1 MKKNVFT
8 ASLLI
13 CITFQILVPEIKA
26 AEVCEWNFRSCP
38 EDIHG
43 QVITVP
49 EKVIAL
55 SPSIRACNATIQDVF
70 ADTAA
75 IMFVI
80 DNSSSMTSGGMG
92 GARGNDV
99 QGLRFSVTK
108 DLLDTIYQSQPS
120 SWVGLVVFR
129 AGLYFDKNSYDIFE
143 PLEGISDSSD
153 YPDQAYLPPLKL
165 DSTYNFDGTEMK
177 GIDVIKFLLQTTTP
191 PRQQAVQLVY
201 EPEFEMRSGTNIN
214 SGFDAALQGLDKIPT
229 GLISKEQRFL
239 VFLSDG
245 TPSPTEE
252 SEKPLYYFKQ
262 GLNTPTTF
270 TVFLH
275 NSLRVAPDSLVG
287 MTENIRNND
296 YSETNPKSDIWVTKA
311 DNRDSV
317 MSLFMNNV
325 MNVIISKKSGQPTTM
340 KLNGVVSTTLSDSAF
355 KFNKDFAISKDTTVF
370 TLEVTWRMIDAED
383 GSAYDSTDTNSFK
396 IVRSTRVNQPSEGYL
411 DCWERDLFLQFN
423 GKPINAINETMNK
436 LEVVFT
442 TNRDSYKSVKVDI
455 THKSGS
461 AWDTLRGLQL
471 SENDSGFSGFFD
483 REIGTPKRDNILQ
496 HADPDSIILIYRNPD
511 NPLDTI
517 RKAYPFS
524 ISKIL
529 KFPAAYYYDKNADGK
544 VDSIFI
550 EVEGPVDQEDLEKLK
565 SSITLPDSR
574 KFKLNS
580 ISIVKGGIAL
590 DVTEQSSEI
599 KTYVTPTDIIAVNSG
614 TLPAGGLIE
623 GNIINAQDKVAPVLM
638 SGTFFSDKQDTMQ
651 VEFSE
656 PVDHF
661 SSKEPILFSHD
672 GKTYSVYLAENGV
685 FSRERF
691 YTSKVTSVQSGFAIT
706 DGDLIWINTAAKIG
720 DTLDVKQLN
729 PENRKVRL
737 KVQEAEYDVVVRT
750 VNNPL
755 KPDEPVPPKVVAI
768 YEKNG
773 QKAPQNGITIVVE
786 PKGDIKNK
794 IALRAKGFNIYDV
807 VKHHIKKDIVGVFD
821 AESQKLYF
829 IWDGKNENKRKVG
842 TGTYTA
848 VMQIETISEKTN
860 RTKTSVQKVPL
871 GVKWK

>member
-13 CITFQILVPEIKA
+13 CFAVQIFMPEIKA
-26 AEVCEWNFRSCP
+26 AEVCEWYFRSCP

-55 SPSIRACNATIQDVF
+55 SPNIRACNAVTQTVS
-70 ADTAA
+70 ADTPA

-80 DNSSSMTSGGMG
+80 DNSGSMTTSTGMG
-92 GARGNDV
+92 GSGNDV
-99 QGLRFSVTK
+99 SGERFKVTTE
-108 DLLDTIYQSQPS
+108 LLDTIYQSQPG
-120 SWVGLVVFR
+120 SWVGLAIFG
-129 AGLYFDKNSYDIFE
+129 AGLHFNKKHHDIFE
-143 PLEGISDSSD
+143 VLDGVPDTIDNSA
-153 YPDQAYLPPLKL
+153 DQAFLPPLRL
-165 DSTYNFDGTEMK
+165 DSAYSFNDTTMF
-177 GIDVIKFLLQTTTP
+177 GIDILKFLLRTREQGRTVYL
-191 PRQQAVQLVY
+191 AY
-201 EPEFEMRSGTNIN
+201 EPDFEVNIQYGTNIN
-214 SGFDAALQGLDKIPT
+214 YGFDGALQGFNGLSKDLIP
-229 GLISKEQRFL
+229 KENRFI
-239 VFLSDG
+239 VFFSDG
-245 TPSPTEE
+245 VPSGDGHKDSTEFAKGE
-252 SEKPLYYFKQ
+252 
-262 GLNTPTTF
+262 NTPTTF
-270 TVFLH
+270 TIYLH
-275 NSLRVAPDSLVG
+275 SRDTIAPEILQE
-287 MTENIRNND
+287 MTENIKDNGYSKNN
-296 YSETNPKSDIWVTKA
+296 EKSTIKA
-311 DNRDSV
+311 MRSDRDSL
-317 MSLFMNNV
+317 MSFFMNNV
-325 MNVIISKKSGQPTTM
+325 MNVIINKKSGQPTTM
-340 KLNGVVSTTLSDSAF
+340 KLNGVVSTTFNDSAF
-355 KFNKDFAISKDTTVF
+355 KFNKDFVISTDTTVF
-370 TLEVTWRMIDAED
+370 TLEVTWRMIDTVD
-383 GSAYDSTDTNSFK
+383 GSFYDSTHTNNFK
-396 IVRSTRVNQPSEGYL
+396 IVRSSRANQPSEGFL
-411 DCWERDLFLQFN
+411 DCWERDLFLQYN
-423 GKPINAINETMNK
+423 GKPISAINETMNK

-442 TNRDSYKSVKVDI
+442 TNSDSYKSVKVDI

-461 AWDTLRGLQL
+461 TWDTLRGLQL

-483 REIGTPKRDNILQ
+483 REVGTPKRDNILQ

-590 DVTEQSSEI
+590 DVTEQNSEI

-623 GNIINAQDKVAPVLM
+623 GNIINVQDKVAPVLM

-685 FSRERF
+685 FSKERF
-691 YTSKVTSVQSGFAIT
+691 YTSKVTSVQSGYAIT
-706 DGDLIWINTAAKIG
+706 DGDLIWINPAAKIG

-794 IALRAKGFNIYDV
+794 ITLRAKGFNVYDV
-807 VKHHIKKDIVGVFD
+807 VKHHVKKDIVGVFD

>member
-13 CITFQILVPEIKA
+13 CIAFQIFVPGVEA

-38 EDIHG
+38 EDLNG

-49 EKVIAL
+49 DNVISL
-55 SPSIRACNATIQDVF
+55 SPNVRACNAVTQLTS

-275 NSLRVAPDSLVG
+275 NSLRVAPDSLVE

-340 KLNGVVSTTLSDSAF
+340 KLNGVVSTSYSDSAF
-355 KFNKDFAISKDTTVF
+355 KFNKDFAISTDTTTF

-383 GSAYDSTDTNSFK
+383 GSAYDTTDTNSFK

-442 TNRDSYKSVKVDI
+442 TNSDRYKKVSVDI

-461 AWDTLRGLQL
+461 TKDSLLALPL
-471 SENDSGFSGFFD
+471 SENDSGFSGFFE
-483 REIGTPKRDNILQ
+483 REVGAPKRDNVLQ
-496 HADPDSIILIYRNPD
+496 HSDPDSIILIYRNPD

-517 RKAYPFS
+517 RKAYPFA

-529 KFPAAYYYDKNADGK
+529 KFPAASYFDKNADGK

-565 SSITLPDSR
+565 SSITLPEPR
-574 KFKLNS
+574 KFKVNS
-580 ISIVKGGIAL
+580 ISVVKGGIAL
-590 DVTEQSSEI
+590 DVTEQSNEI
-599 KTYVTPTDIIAVNSG
+599 RTYVSPTDKIIVNSG
-614 TLPAGGLIE
+614 SLPAGGLIE
-623 GNIINAQDKVAPVLM
+623 GNIINVQDKVAPVLL
-638 SGTFFSDKQDTMQ
+638 SGTFFSDRQDSLQ

-656 PVDHF
+656 PVKHF
-661 SSKEPILFSHD
+661 SSKEPILFSHG
-672 GKTYSVYLAENGV
+672 GKTYRVELAENGV
-685 FSRERF
+685 FSKERF
-691 YTSKVTSVQSGFAIT
+691 YTSKVISVESGSAIT
-706 DGDLIWINTAAKIG
+706 EGDLIWINPAAGIG
-720 DTLDVKQLN
+720 DTLGIKQLN
-729 PENRKVRL
+729 PENRRVPL
-737 KVQEAEYDVVVRT
+737 KVQEAEYEITVRT
-750 VNNPL
+750 VNNPM
-755 KPDEPVPPKVVAI
+755 KPDKPVPPEVVNVFGEKGKKVPP
-768 YEKNG
+768 NG
-773 QKAPQNGITIVVE
+773 VVIVVE
-786 PKGDIKNK
+786 PKGEIKNK
-794 IALRAKGFNIYDV
+794 IKMDEGKVSIYDV
-807 VKHHIKKDIVGVFD
+807 VKHLVKKDIEGVFD
-821 AESQKLYF
+821 EGTQKLYF
-829 IWDGKNENKRKVG
+829 IWDGTNEKKRVVG
-842 TGTYTA
+842 TGTYNA
-848 VMQIETISEKTN
+848 VIRATTISQKTN
-860 RTKTSVQKVPL
+860 NRKTFSQIVPL
-871 GVKWK
+871 GVKRK